1 MSHEGDATIAA
12 TLRPIFLLVQHVMVA
27 HFCCCGTPPPLHTA
41 TMISWNFPSVS
52 NSPSS
57 AKPVSISARRRFSRY
72 AIELEFLYVPWY
84 KLIEDRLDEFTM
96 VSREVWVTNGDLGHL
111 GTPDD

>member
-1 MSHEGDATIAA
+1 M
-12 TLRPIFLLVQHVMVA
+12 LR
-27 HFCCCGTPPPLHTA
+27 
-41 TMISWNFPSVS
+41 
-52 NSPSS
+52 
-57 AKPVSISARRRFSRY
+57 
-72 AIELEFLYVPWY
+72 IELEFLYVPWY